1 MNEFQQNGTPH
12 IIAMAVTVLLPVI
25 LSASVRRTKSE
36 MLTKGTCYLLAVLLI
51 VNEITIWIYR
61 IIDEGVQTFIQEGL
75 PLEICGLAVFM
86 TIFVLIT
93 QNQYVY
99 ETAYLWG
106 MAGTLQAIISP
117 EITGGS
123 IPHQPGF
130 PHYLFFQYFIGHT
143 GIVCGVLF
151 ATWGLK
157 LRPSR
162 HSILRTFVITNLY
175 MVCILGVNVAFN
187 YIFMNELRPA
197 EGGSNYLFLCR
208 KPDTNSVFLF
218 LDWPYYLLFFEM
230 LGLAFFFILY
240 APFFISNIIRNRRGN
255 NSMAESDLD
264 QPIPD

>member
-1 MNEFQQNGTPH
+1 MRFMDEFQQNGTPH
-12 IIAMAVTVLLPVI
+12 IIAMVVTILLPVI
-25 LSASVRRTKSE
+25 LSVSVRKAKSE
-36 MLTKGTCYLLAVLLI
+36 KLTQSICYLLAAVLI
-51 VNEITIWIYR
+51 VNEIIIWIYR
-61 IIDEGVQTFIQEGL
+61 IMDEGARMFIQEGL

-86 TIFVLIT
+86 TVFVLIKR
-93 QNQYVY
+93 NQYVY

-130 PHYLFFQYFIGHT
+130 PHYLFFQYFVGHS
-143 GIVCGVLF
+143 GIVGGILF

-157 LRPSR
+157 MRPSA

-175 MVCILGVNVAFN
+175 MVCILGVNVLFN
-187 YIFMNELRPA
+187 YIFMHELRPV

-208 KPDTNSVFLF
+208 KPETNSVFLF
-218 LDWPYYLLFFEM
+218 LDWPYYLLFFEV

-240 APFFISNIIRNRRGN
+240 APFFISDVIKNGRENKLIAG
-255 NSMAESDLD
+255 SD
-264 QPIPD
+264 

>member
-1 MNEFQQNGTPH
+1 MNEFQQNGIPH
-12 IIAMAVTVLLPVI
+12 IIAMTLTILLPVI
-25 LSASVRRTKSE
+25 LSVLVRKSKSE
-36 MLTKGTCYLLAVLLI
+36 ILTQGICYLLAVVLI
-51 VNEITIWIYR
+51 INEIIVWIYR
-61 IIDEGVQTFIQEGL
+61 ITDEGFQTFIQEGL

-86 TIFVLIT
+86 TTFVLIT
-93 QNQYVY
+93 RNQYVY

-130 PHYLFFQYFIGHT
+130 PHYLFYQYFIGHT

-162 HSILRTFVITNLY
+162 RSILRTFVITNLY
-175 MVCILGVNVAFN
+175 MVCVLGVNVALN
-187 YIFMNELRPA
+187 YIFTHEIRPT

-218 LDWPYYLLFFEM
+218 LDWPYYLLFFEI
-230 LGLAFFFILY
+230 LGLVFFFILY
-240 APFFISNIIRNRRGN
+240 SPFFT
-255 NSMAESDLD
+255 SDL
-264 QPIPD
+264 IKKNRHKNKSTTKNG